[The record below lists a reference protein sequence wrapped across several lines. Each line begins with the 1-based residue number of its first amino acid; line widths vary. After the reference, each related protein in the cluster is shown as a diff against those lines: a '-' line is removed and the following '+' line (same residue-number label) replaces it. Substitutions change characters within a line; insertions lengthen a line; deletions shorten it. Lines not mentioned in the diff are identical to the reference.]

1 MKDELL
7 FCPLGGS
14 GEIGMNMNL
23 FAYGKPG
30 EHKWIMVDIG
40 VTFADDTIPGV
51 DLIYPDPGFIV
62 DKKEDLL
69 GIILTHA
76 HEDHIGAIALLWPQL
91 KCKIFATPFTAVL
104 IKEKFKE
111 KNIDI
116 TNYLKIVQLNG
127 TVNLEP
133 FKIEYIT
140 LTHSILEPNGLRI
153 ETPAGIILHTGDWKI
168 DPEPLIGEK
177 TNSNRLKEVGKEGVL
192 AMICDSTNV
201 FSMGKAGS
209 ELDVRKSLLNIMGS
223 LKKRIV
229 MASFASNV
237 ARMETAFY
245 CAEKTGRQISL
256 VGRSMHRIFKAARQC
271 GYLKNVIE
279 PIDAREAKKISREKI
294 VYLCTG
300 SQGEPMAALMRIAS
314 YTHPDV
320 FIEKDDTVIFSS
332 KIIPGNEKK
341 LFKLQN
347 QLVKDG
353 IEVISEE
360 SEFVHVSGHPNRD
373 DLREMYDWVKPN
385 CVIPVHGEHR
395 HMIEHMKFAH
405 EMKVP
410 HPVQVQNGDIVKLFP
425 GKPHV
430 FDKAPSGR
438 LYLDGN
444 MSVEEDS
451 QSIKDRKNLSANG
464 YMEVTILI
472 SQKGNI
478 HKRPVLT
485 FRGIPV
491 YDVDE
496 FIYGL
501 EEAIEGTIKTFS
513 LGNKKQEY
521 NLIDALK
528 ITCKKYTKEMTGKKP
543 FTNINLVKI

>member
-116 TNYLKIVQLNG
+116 TNHLKIVQLNG

-177 TNSNRLKEVGKEGVL
+177 TNSNRLKEVGKEGAL

-444 MSVEEDS
+444 ISVEEDS